1 MNDKGDKMGS
11 IAENIAQ
18 VRERIAKAAEKSGRA
33 AEDIVLVAVSKTR
46 APEEIAEAIAAGA
59 RDFGENKAQE
69 FKNKYEDVKDPRV
82 NWHFIGHLQRNKV
95 EYLIGKADIIHSV
108 DSLRLAEEIDR
119 RAGKAGVIMD
129 VLVQVNAARE
139 ESKFGVSLADTSDL
153 IREVSMRCGNVRV
166 MGLMN
171 IAPAANDPE
180 EVRGVFRSVKAL
192 FDEIAANVRGD
203 RIDMKWLSMGMTHD
217 YEVAIEE
224 GANIV
229 RVGTG
234 IFGERNYATGA

>member
-1 MNDKGDKMGS
+1 MGS
-11 IAENIAQ
+11 IAENIMQ
-18 VRERIAKAAEKSGRA
+18 VRERIARAAEKSGRT

-46 APEEIAEAIAAGA
+46 APAEIAEAIAAGA

-69 FKNKYEDVKDPRV
+69 FESKYEAVKDPRV

-95 EYLIGKADIIHSV
+95 KYLIGKVGLLHSV

-119 RAGKAGVIMD
+119 RAGEAGIIMD
-129 VLVQVNAARE
+129 VLVQVNAASE
-139 ESKFGVSLADTSDL
+139 ESKFGVSSADTREL
-153 IREVSMRCGNVRV
+153 VREVSQRCGNIRIA
-166 MGLMN
+166 GLMN
-171 IAPAANDPE
+171 IAPAADDPE
-180 EVRGVFRSVKAL
+180 EVRDVFRSVKML
-192 FDEIAANVRGD
+192 FDEIARDASGE

-234 IFGERNYATGA
+234 IFGERNYAAGA